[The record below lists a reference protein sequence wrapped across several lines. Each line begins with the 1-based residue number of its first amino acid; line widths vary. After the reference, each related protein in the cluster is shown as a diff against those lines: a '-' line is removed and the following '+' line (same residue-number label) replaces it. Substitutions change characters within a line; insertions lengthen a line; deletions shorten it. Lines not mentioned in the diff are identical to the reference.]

1 VKSREGFSEM
11 IPTNIRANILFSIM
25 QQYINH
31 GLNSK
36 ASLIKQTPS
45 SQISGN

>member
-1 VKSREGFSEM
+1 
-11 IPTNIRANILFSIM
+11 M
-25 QQYINH
+25 QKYLNH

-45 SQISGN
+45 SQISGNSQSRYKYGIMRLKKKNQF